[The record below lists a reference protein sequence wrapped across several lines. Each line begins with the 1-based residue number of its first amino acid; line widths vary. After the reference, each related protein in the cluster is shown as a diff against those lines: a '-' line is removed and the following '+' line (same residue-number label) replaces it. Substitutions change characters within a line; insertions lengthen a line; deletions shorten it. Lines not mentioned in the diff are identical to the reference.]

1 MSNAQDTIAAV
12 ATPPGRGAIAIIR
25 ISGVEASSIA
35 RAVTGV
41 APAERQAKLCSFHD
55 ARGESV
61 DQGLMLFF
69 PGPRSFTGEDVV
81 ELHGHG
87 GTVVSET
94 VLAAVLERGA
104 RAAEPGEFAL
114 RAFLN
119 DKLDLTQAEAI
130 ADLIDSG
137 SQAAARAA
145 LRSLEGR
152 FSDQVDALQAELTA
166 IRVHA
171 EAWLDFPDDELDLD
185 DIAGLADRLDTAS
198 TSLDTLLADARQGAL
213 LRAGLSV
220 VIAGPPN
227 AGKSSLLNRLAGY
240 DAAIVTDIPG
250 TTRDPLREHISLDGL
265 PINIIDTAGLRES
278 ADPIEI
284 EGMRRSHAAVEKA
297 DCLLWVVE
305 IDADLGA
312 TVAAIRETLGAA
324 RAAATIVQNKID
336 LGDLGPGVDE
346 LEGIT
351 VIRLSSLTGDGLEL
365 LIAHLK
371 TLAGYAGGSGGAISA
386 RTRHVDALVRVQ
398 ACLAKAREQLG
409 NTATLELAA
418 EELRAAQTVLGEI
431 TGEFTSDDLLGEIFA
446 SFCIGK

>member
-1 MSNAQDTIAAV
+1 MSNSQDTIAAI
-12 ATPPGRGAIAIIR
+12 ATPPGRGAIAIVR
-25 ISGVEASSIA
+25 ISGADASTIA
-35 RAVTGV
+35 RSMTGI
-41 APAERQAKLCSFHD
+41 PPIERQATLCSFCD
-55 ARGESV
+55 REGEPV

-87 GTVVSET
+87 GTIVSET
-94 VLAAVLERGA
+94 LLATVLACGA
-104 RAAEPGEFAL
+104 RSAEPGEFAL

-152 FSDQVDALQAELTA
+152 FSHQVVELQAQLTEL
-166 IRVHA
+166 RVHI
-171 EAWLDFPDDELDLD
+171 EAWLDFPDEELELDDTEELRD
-185 DIAGLADRLDTAS
+185 RFATTRDGLHD
-198 TSLDTLLADARQGAL
+198 LLAGARQGAV
-213 LRAGLSV
+213 LRTGLSV

-240 DAAIVTDIPG
+240 DAAIVTHIPG

-265 PINIIDTAGLRES
+265 PINVIDTAGLRES

-305 IDADLGA
+305 QAADL
-312 TVAAIRETLGAA
+312 AAVLCELREAVDPSG
-324 RAAATIVQNKID
+324 RRATIVQNKVDLTGDDAATFEID
-336 LGDLGPGVDE
+336 GV
-346 LEGIT
+346 G
-351 VIRLSSLTGDGLEL
+351 VIRLSALTGEGLPL
-365 LIAHLK
+365 LIEYLK
-371 TLAGYAGGSGGAISA
+371 TIAGYAGEARSTLGA
-386 RTRHVDALVRVQ
+386 RTRHVAALERASAALDRAQAQLVQ
-398 ACLAKAREQLG
+398 SRA
-409 NTATLELAA
+409 LELAA
-418 EELRAAQTVLGEI
+418 EELRGAQLALSEI
-431 TGEFTSDDLLGEIFA
+431 TGEVTSDDLLGEIFG

>member
-1 MSNAQDTIAAV
+1 MSNSQDTIAAL
-12 ATPPGRGAIAIIR
+12 ATPPGRGAIAIVR
-25 ISGVEASSIA
+25 ISGSDAESIA
-35 RAVTGV
+35 HTV
-41 APAERQAKLCSFHD
+41 AGTRPVERQAKLCRFRAPDGS
-55 ARGESV
+55 EV

-87 GTVVSET
+87 GPIVSET
-94 VLAAVLERGA
+94 LLAAVIERGA

-119 DKLDLTQAEAI
+119 DKLDLAQAEAI

-152 FSDQVDALQAELTA
+152 FSDQVQALQAQLTS
-166 IRVHA
+166 IRVHV
-171 EAWLDFPDDELDLD
+171 EAWLDFPDEELDLD
-185 DIAGLADRLDTAS
+185 DIAGLAERLDAAS
-198 TSLDTLLADARQGAL
+198 TQLDALLADARQGAI

-240 DAAIVTDIPG
+240 DAAIVTHIPG

-265 PINIIDTAGLRES
+265 PINLIDTAGFRES
-278 ADPIEI
+278 ADPIEV
-284 EGMRRSHAAVEKA
+284 EGMRRSRAAVGRA
-297 DCLLWVVE
+297 DTLLWVVE
-305 IDADLGA
+305 LGA
-312 TVAAIRETLGAA
+312 QLDRVVSEARETLAA
-324 RAAATIVQNKID
+324 SAASAVVVRNKVD
-336 LGDLGPGVDE
+336 LSE
-346 LEGIT
+346 LEPAVSEYDGVT
-351 VIRLSSLTGDGLEL
+351 VIRLSALTGDGLPL
-365 LIAHLK
+365 LIEHLK
-371 TLAGYAGGSGGAISA
+371 RLAGYAGETGGTISA

-398 ACLAKAREQLG
+398 ASLASAREQLRD
-409 NTATLELAA
+409 TSALELAA
-418 EELRAAQTVLGEI
+418 EELRAAQTALGEV
-431 TGEFTSDDLLGEIFA
+431 TGEFTSDDLLGEIFG

>member
-1 MSNAQDTIAAV
+1 MSNSQDTIAAV
-12 ATPPGRGAIAIIR
+12 ATPPGRGAIAIVR
-25 ISGVEASSIA
+25 ISGNDAASIA
-35 RAVTGV
+35 RTVTGTEPV
-41 APAERQAKLCSFHD
+41 ERQAKLCRF
-55 ARGESV
+55 RGSDGTEV

-69 PGPRSFTGEDVV
+69 PEPRSFTGEDVV

-87 GTVVSET
+87 GTIVSET
-94 VLAAVLERGA
+94 LLAAVIECGA

-119 DKLDLTQAEAI
+119 DKLDLAQAEAI

-152 FSDQVDALQAELTA
+152 FSDQVDALQSELTT

-171 EAWLDFPDDELDLD
+171 EAWLDFPDEELDLD
-185 DIAGLADRLDTAS
+185 DIAALGERLEAAARQLDR
-198 TSLDTLLADARQGAL
+198 LLADARQGAI

-240 DAAIVTDIPG
+240 DAAIVTPVPG
-250 TTRDPLREHISLDGL
+250 TTRDPLKEHISLDGL
-265 PINIIDTAGLRES
+265 PINLVDTAGLRES

-297 DCLLWVVE
+297 DCLLWV
-305 IDADLGA
+305 IDINADFDEAVAEVHGRLG
-312 TVAAIRETLGAA
+312 ETGTN
-324 RAAATIVQNKID
+324 ATIVQNKVD
-336 LGDLGPGVDE
+336 LTDHGPGVSD
-346 LEGIT
+346 LDGIA
-351 VIRLSSLTGDGLEL
+351 VIRLSALTGDGLEL
-365 LIAHLK
+365 LIEHLK
-371 TLAGYAGGSGGAISA
+371 ALAGYAGDSGGTVSA
-386 RTRHVDALVRVQ
+386 RTRHVDALVRVK
-398 ACLAKAREQLG
+398 ANLAKAREQLG
-409 NTATLELAA
+409 ETATFELAA
-418 EELRAAQTVLGEI
+418 EELRTAQTALGEI
-431 TGEFTSDDLLGEIFA
+431 TGEVTSDELLGEIFS